1 MPVSHS
7 FPALELQILALSSSH
22 VGAGD
27 QTSGTPVCVADTL
40 PAELSFL
47 QSYLCIPD
55 WIPLPLYNT
64 VHNLKS
70 ESGSTL
76 LS

>member
-1 MPVSHS
+1 M
-7 FPALELQILALSSSH
+7 LALSSSH
-22 VGAGD
+22 AGAGD
-27 QTSGTPVCVADTL
+27 QTSGTPVCVKDTL

-55 WIPLPLYNT
+55 WILPPYNT

-76 LS
+76 LSYHCINSLQLYFGF